1 MDLDNCHIIF
11 KRLTQ
16 NKEIDL
22 QENFNILLESSQ
34 LSQDEVV
41 ARYVLN
47 LINIKDIIIENKDKL
62 SKSLFILKICQKY
75 PFLSSLDGRQFFYV
89 AEGIMPSNN

>member
-47 LINIKDIIIENKDKL
+47 LINIKDIINN
-62 SKSLFILKICQKY
+62 
-75 PFLSSLDGRQFFYV
+75 FFFGY
-89 AEGIMPSNN
+89 